1 MVTCPGGKSC
11 GQKTEGTIGMGL
23 DVPLRISL
31 DGFTEEGPMSWVWKA
46 ECDYERR
53 GPVQRPR

>member
-1 MVTCPGGKSC
+1 
-11 GQKTEGTIGMGL
+11 MGL